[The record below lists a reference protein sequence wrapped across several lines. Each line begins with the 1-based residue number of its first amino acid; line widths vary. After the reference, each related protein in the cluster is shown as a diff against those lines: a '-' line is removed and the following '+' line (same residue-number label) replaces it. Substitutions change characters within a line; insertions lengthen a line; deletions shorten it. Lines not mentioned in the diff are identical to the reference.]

1 MSTTQ
6 SDYITVKQG
15 SPHPRVGAVED
26 YKEGGRPPKEH
37 EKEGEQAMT
46 EKNARNRGFT
56 LAEMIVTLAVMGM
69 VLALVAGFSAT
80 ASKATKQRTA
90 EADVIGEIESL
101 DELITKCFYTFDS
114 TDYKFLEVEN
124 RTQEYKYDFFNGT
137 VINVSPSEFTIQN
150 KRFNEMIAGGI
161 VPTNYQLVYNV
172 DRDSLEKVITAVY
185 SAKGERKSDTYIYSC
200 TLKAYVMPWA
210 FADLNTAVFRRRY
223 YGTTR
228 RESDN
233 RR

>member
-1 MSTTQ
+1 M
-6 SDYITVKQG
+6 
-15 SPHPRVGAVED
+15 GAVED

-46 EKNARNRGFT
+46 AKNARNRGFT
-56 LAEMIVTLAVMGM
+56 LAEMIITLAVMGI

-90 EADVIGEIESL
+90 EADVIGEIESV
-101 DELITKCFYTFDS
+101 DELITKWFYTFDS

-124 RTQEYKYDFFNGT
+124 RTQEYKYDFLNGT
-137 VINVSPSEFTIQN
+137 VVNVSPSEFTIQN

-185 SAKGERKSDTYIYSC
+185 SANGERNKSVTLRHITNIDFDYDDGLGLLKCVYTYNDVENENLIRTY
-200 TLKAYVMPWA
+200 TLV
-210 FADLNTAVFRRRY
+210 LSRHT
-223 YGTTR
+223 
-228 RESDN
+228 
-233 RR
+233 